1 MVYRYICVTSVGKK
15 PNMNRNRNHNR
26 KIEKEFG
33 IDDAPKRVRKS
44 EQRIRE
50 WERERESAQLKCA
63 VHRLPYIYLM
73 SSNNIFTWYTQV
85 QSKAMSSNA
94 DYMHNVYIHSF
105 NHNNNCYRLKWSN
118 QNNKCVFWNEPRKKS
133 REEKKRVSMLDSCRQ
148 PNTNTNTYTNRI
160 SSNCSNNSPNCV
172 TTQCSYSIWIKTRE
186 KKNWENPEIL
196 DSDDVFFPFEFD
208 CTGYENVESCEREW
222 AHLCVLFLSSSFL
235 IFFSVLISDHS
246 SDATQ
251 SSVK

>member
-1 MVYRYICVTSVGKK
+1 MPITCI
-15 PNMNRNRNHNR
+15 M
-26 KIEKEFG
+26 
-33 IDDAPKRVRKS
+33 
-44 EQRIRE
+44 
-50 WERERESAQLKCA
+50 
-63 VHRLPYIYLM
+63 
-73 SSNNIFTWYTQV
+73 YT
-85 QSKAMSSNA
+85 
-94 DYMHNVYIHSF
+94 YIHSIITTIATDW
-105 NHNNNCYRLKWSN
+105 NDRIKIINVYSEMSRGKN
-118 QNNKCVFWNEPRKKS
+118 QEKK
-133 REEKKRVSMLDSCRQ
+133 KKRVSMLDSCRQ